1 MRLVG
6 PVNSA
11 RDPLE
16 TNKMHENALQKKK
29 KKKKTKT
36 QTQDVDF
43 SSVPKRVLSVCL
55 RNNENYKL
63 FHYLA

>member
-1 MRLVG
+1 MRF
-6 PVNSA
+6 
-11 RDPLE
+11 
-16 TNKMHENALQKKK
+16 KKKK
-29 KKKKTKT
+29 KKKKT
-36 QTQDVDF
+36 QTQDVAF